1 MDELDLIRDRAETVG
16 FAPPERL
23 APARERLLAA
33 ARGERRHRSRRWVW
47 LGGASVGLAAA
58 ITAVVAL
65 APADQVGGVGVGPAV
80 AHADP
85 VKVLTAAANTALK
98 EPAKPPRPDQFL
110 YVKTETPDHHV
121 REVWRSVDGTRDSL
135 IGGFKEGGCRN
146 GKAPMY
152 GTNDPRAE
160 GKLEDCTPSP
170 VYRTDLPTTADAM
183 LAYLEKKVGERDGK
197 AGYIGKEVYGLAYET
212 ALQPASY
219 AALFEAAARVPGLTA
234 LDHVTDAAGRPG
246 VGITWPV
253 PAGSGPNAKP
263 MVMVFDATTY
273 ELLGTDYSAVTV
285 KAYVDQV
292 GQRP

>member
-1 MDELDLIRDRAETVG
+1 MDELDLIRERAETVG
-16 FAPPERL
+16 FAPAEHL

-33 ARGERRHRSRRWVW
+33 ARGERRHRPRRWFW
-47 LGGASVGLAAA
+47 IAGASIGLAAA

-65 APADQVGGVGVGPAV
+65 GPADQVGVGPGV

-85 VKVLTAAANTALK
+85 VKVLTAAASTALK

-110 YVKTETPDHHV
+110 YVKTEYAIPPH
-121 REVWRSVDGTRDSL
+121 REVWFSVDGTRDGL
-135 IGGFKEGGCRN
+135 IGTTKIGGCRD

-160 GKLEDCTPSP
+160 GKLEDCRPSP
-170 VYRTDLPTTADAM
+170 AYRTDLPTTADAM
-183 LAYLEKKVGERDGK
+183 LAYLNKKVGDRDGK
-197 AGYIGKEVYGLAYET
+197 ATYIGKDVYGLASEQ

-219 AALFEAAARVPGLTA
+219 AALFEAAAKVPGLTA
-234 LDHVTDAAGRPG
+234 LDHVTDGAGRPG
-246 VGITWPV
+246 VGITFPN
-253 PAGSGPNAKP
+253 PPGSLSTAKP

-273 ELLGTDYSAVTV
+273 QFLGTTDSAVTV
-285 KAYVDQV
+285 KTYVDQV

>member
-16 FAPPERL
+16 LATAEHL

-33 ARGERRHRSRRWVW
+33 ARGERRHRPGRWFW
-47 LGGASVGLAAA
+47 LAGASIGLAAA

-65 APADQVGGVGVGPAV
+65 APADQVGVGPGV

-85 VKVLTAAANTALK
+85 VKVLTAAADNALK

-110 YVKTETPDHHV
+110 YVKTENPDHHV
-121 REVWRSVDGTRDSL
+121 REVWRSIDGTRDGL
-135 IGGFKEGGCRN
+135 IGTVKVGGCRD

-160 GKLEDCTPSP
+160 GTLEDCRPSP

-183 LAYLEKKVGERDGK
+183 LAYLSEHQADRDGK
-197 AGYIGKEVYGLAYET
+197 ATYIGKDVYNLAYEQV
-212 ALQPASY
+212 LQPASY

-234 LDHVTDAAGRPG
+234 LDHVTDGAGRPG
-246 VGITWPV
+246 VGISFPM
-253 PAGSGPNAKP
+253 PPGSSPQAKP
-263 MVMVFDATTY
+263 IVMVFDATTF
-273 ELLGTDYSAVTV
+273 EFLGTTDSAVTV
-285 KAYVDQV
+285 KTYVDQV

>member
-16 FAPPERL
+16 FAPAEQL
-23 APARERLLAA
+23 APARDRLLAA
-33 ARGERRHRSRRWVW
+33 ARGERRRRPGRWFW
-47 LGGASVGLAAA
+47 AAGASIGLAAA

-65 APADQVGGVGVGPAV
+65 APADQVGVGIGPGV

-85 VKVLTAAANTALK
+85 VKVLTEAASSVLK

-110 YVKTETPDHHV
+110 YVKTEYTTPPN
-121 REVWRSVDGTRDSL
+121 REVWLSVDGTRDSL
-135 IGGFKEGGCRN
+135 IGSFKQGGCRN

-160 GKLEDCTPSP
+160 GKLEDCAPQSI
-170 VYRTDLPTTADAM
+170 YRTDLPTTADAM
-183 LAYLEKKVGERDGK
+183 LAYLNERVGDRNGK
-197 AGYIGKEVYGLAYET
+197 AGYIGKEVVNLAYEQ

-234 LDHVTDAAGRPG
+234 LDHVTDGAGRPG

-253 PAGSGPNAKP
+253 PPGSGPKAKP
-263 MVMVFDATTY
+263 IVLVFDATTFQF
-273 ELLGTDYSAVTV
+273 LGTDESAVMV
-285 KAYVDQV
+285 KTYVNEV
-292 GQRP
+292 GQRS

>member
-1 MDELDLIRDRAETVG
+1 MDELDLIRERAEAVG
-16 FAPPERL
+16 FAPAEHL
-23 APARERLLAA
+23 TPARERLLAA
-33 ARGERRHRSRRWVW
+33 ARGGRPHRSRRWFW
-47 LGGASVGLAAA
+47 AAGASIGLAAA

-65 APADQVGGVGVGPAV
+65 APAEQVGIGVGV

-85 VKVLTAAANTALK
+85 VKVLTEAASTALK

-110 YVKTETPDHHV
+110 YVKTEYAIPPN
-121 REVWRSVDGTRDSL
+121 REVWLSVDGTRDSL
-135 IGGFKEGGCRN
+135 IGSTKEGGCRN

-160 GKLEDCTPSP
+160 GTLQDCVPQP

-183 LAYLEKKVGERDGK
+183 LAYLYAKEADRDGR
-197 AGYIGKEVYGLAYET
+197 ATYIGKAVYGLACEQ

-234 LDHVTDAAGRPG
+234 LDHVTDGAGRPG
-246 VGITWPV
+246 VGIRFPV
-253 PAGSGPNAKP
+253 PAGSSPKAQP
-263 MVMVFDATTY
+263 IVLVFDATTY
-273 ELLGTDYSAVTV
+273 QFLGTEDSAVTV
-285 KAYVDQV
+285 KTYVDEV

>member
-1 MDELDLIRDRAETVG
+1 MDDLDLIRERAETVG
-16 FAPPERL
+16 FAPAERL
-23 APARERLLAA
+23 APARARLLAA
-33 ARGERRHRSRRWVW
+33 ARGERRHRPTRWFW
-47 LGGASVGLAAA
+47 AAGASIGLAAA

-65 APADQVGGVGVGPAV
+65 APADQVGGIGPGV

-110 YVKTETPDHHV
+110 YVKTEYTIPPN
-121 REVWRSVDGTRDSL
+121 REVWLSVDGTRDSL
-135 IGGFKEGGCRN
+135 IGSFKQGGCRN

-160 GKLEDCTPSP
+160 GKLEDCRPQP

-183 LAYLEKKVGERDGK
+183 LAYLNEKVGDRDGK
-197 AGYIGKEVYGLAYET
+197 AGYIGKAVFTLAYET

-234 LDHVTDAAGRPG
+234 LDHVTDGAGRPG

-253 PAGSGPNAKP
+253 PTGSGSKTTPI
-263 MVMVFDATTY
+263 VLVFDATTFQF
-273 ELLGTDYSAVTV
+273 LGTDESAVMV
-285 KAYVDQV
+285 KTYVNEV
-292 GQRP
+292 GQRS